1 MDNTRRKVQT
11 MKHEHEP
18 YGLNTMDYTTRE
30 RKRYQW
36 SNCKCGAELRRETLP
51 SESRQNWTEW
61 QNVKE
66 LGV

>member
-1 MDNTRRKVQT
+1 MT
-11 MKHEHEP
+11 HEHEP

-30 RKRYQW
+30 GKRYQW
-36 SNCKCGAELRRETLP
+36 SSCECGAELRRETLP
-51 SESRQNWTEW
+51 IESRQNWTEW